1 MLLPRLYEFYTLVYT
16 LGYHM
21 SEKIT
26 LNELKSHLWASAN
39 LLRGK
44 IDSSDFKNYIF
55 GLLFYKRLSDT
66 FDEEHAKLTEK
77 VGAQMAKQRDMYPHF
92 YLPDNCSWKDV
103 LAQSTDIGAKIN
115 NVFEQITRDNS
126 PKLDGIL
133 DRIDFNDKEVLSD
146 ATLSEL
152 IQHFNK
158 ITLANQ
164 AISGDVLGQAYE
176 YLIEQFADDAGK
188 KGGEFYTPAM
198 VVELLVMML
207 KPQELESVYD
217 PCCGSGGMLVHAANN
232 LKQNGKDP
240 VKLFMYGQESNRN
253 TFVIAKMNMFL
264 HGYEN
269 AHIERGDTFLEPKHV
284 ENGQLKK
291 FDIVLANPPWNQ
303 KNWSHEKGKSG
314 DPYNRFGFGLPSKS
328 SGDWAWLQLMYTS
341 LKPGGRMG
349 IVMDNGVLFRGSS
362 EAKIRQQFL
371 EEDLIEAVIGLPAN
385 LFYNTGSPGCLVL
398 FNDNKPDNRKGKIL
412 VIDAS
417 KDYLDAKKQNF
428 LRQEDIDKT
437 AAAFDSFEAV
447 ERYCTVAGME
457 EIEENDFNLNISRY
471 VDTTEPEEPVDIPE
485 VLESLKNLESERK
498 DVQSKLDDYLR
509 ELNL

>member
-1 MLLPRLYEFYTLVYT
+1 
-16 LGYHM
+16 M
-21 SEKIT
+21 SETLT

-66 FDEEHAKLTEK
+66 FDEEKEKLVAKMGE
-77 VGAQMAKQRDMYPHF
+77 QMAKQRDMYTHF
-92 YLPDNCSWKDV
+92 YLPDDCNWSDV
-103 LAQSTDIGAKIN
+103 LATSTNIGEKIN
-115 NVFEQITRDNS
+115 DVFSKITRENS
-126 PKLDGIL
+126 PKLDGIFE
-133 DRIDFNDKEVLSD
+133 RIDFNDKEVLPD
-146 ATLSEL
+146 ETLSEL

-158 ITLANQ
+158 IPLGNETV
-164 AISGDVLGQAYE
+164 SGDVLGQAYE

-207 KPQELESVYD
+207 KPQELESTYD
-217 PCCGSGGMLVHAANN
+217 PCCGSGGMLVHAANY
-232 LKQNGKDP
+232 LQQNGQDP

-303 KNWSHEKGKSG
+303 SNWHHEKWKSG
-314 DPYNRFGFGLPSKS
+314 DPFNRFTFGLPSKS

-341 LKPGGRMG
+341 LNKGGRMG

-362 EAKIRQQFL
+362 EGKIRKQFL
-371 EEDLIEAVIGLPAN
+371 EKDLIEAVIGLPGN
-385 LFYNTGSPGCLVL
+385 LFYNTSSPGCLVL
-398 FNDNKPDNRKGKIL
+398 FNDNKLENRKGKVL
-412 VIDAS
+412 VIEAS
-417 KDYLDAKKQNF
+417 KDYLEGKAQNF

-437 AAAFDSFEAV
+437 AAAFDSFETV
-447 ERYCTVAGME
+447 ERYSTVADME
-457 EIEENDFNLNISRY
+457 EIEENDYNLNISRY
-471 VDTTEPEEPVDIPE
+471 VDTTDPEEPVDIPE
-485 VLESLKNLESERK
+485 VIKNLNELESERK
-498 DVQSKLDDYLR
+498 DVQNKVDDYLR

>member
-1 MLLPRLYEFYTLVYT
+1 MLLPRLYEFYTLDYT
-16 LGYHM
+16 LGYYM

-77 VGAQMAKQRDMYPHF
+77 VGEQMAKQRDMYPHF
-92 YLPDNCSWKDV
+92 YLPDNCRWKDV
-103 LAQSTDIGAKIN
+103 LSKSTDIGAKIN
-115 NVFEQITRDNS
+115 DVFAQITRNNS

-133 DRIDFNDKEVLSD
+133 DRIDFNDKEVLPD
-146 ATLSEL
+146 ETLSQL

-158 ITLANQ
+158 IALGNEAV
-164 AISGDVLGQAYE
+164 SGDVLGEAYE

-217 PCCGSGGMLVHAANN
+217 PCSGSGGMLVHAANY
-232 LKQNGKDP
+232 LKHHGKDP

-269 AHIERGDTFLEPKHV
+269 AHIERGDTFLEPKHT

-303 KNWSHEKGKSG
+303 SNWHHEKWKSG

-328 SGDWAWLQLMYTS
+328 SGDWAWLQLMYAS

-362 EAKIRQQFL
+362 EGKIRRQFL
-371 EEDLIEAVIGLPAN
+371 EEDLIEAVIGLPGN
-385 LFYNTGSPGCLVL
+385 LFYNTSSPGCLVL
-398 FNDNKPDNRKGKIL
+398 FNDNKPENRKGKIL

-417 KDYLDAKKQNF
+417 KDYLDAKNQNF
-428 LRQEDIDKT
+428 LRQEDIDRT
-437 AAAFDSFEAV
+437 AAAFDSFETV
-447 ERYCTVAGME
+447 ERYCTVADME
-457 EIEENDFNLNISRY
+457 EIEENDYNLNISRF
-471 VDTTEPEEPVDIPE
+471 VDTTESEEPVDISE
-485 VLESLKNLESERK
+485 VLESLKKLESERK
-498 DVQSKLDDYLR
+498 DVQSKMDDYLK